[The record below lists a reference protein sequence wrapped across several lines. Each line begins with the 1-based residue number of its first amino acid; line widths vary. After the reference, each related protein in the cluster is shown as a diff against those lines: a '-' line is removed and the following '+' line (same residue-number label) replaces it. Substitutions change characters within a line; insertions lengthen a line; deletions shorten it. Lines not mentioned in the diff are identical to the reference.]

1 MLDAKGSRL
10 SDLPKPAK
18 SDDAAKANAAIA
30 KWKALKKDA
39 RAVASGQI
47 LRLELAMCAR
57 RRWSVTDFRTLL
69 VEHPLVSHLVRR
81 LVWSEHDARGKL
93 RRTFRVAEDGTY
105 ADASDTRLELAKDA
119 RVGIPHALE
128 LDDGAKAKWAEIL
141 GEYEL
146 LQPFAQLGRATFEA
160 TRAEKAS
167 NEIERFEG
175 TKVPTGRV
183 IGLVDRRGWR
193 RGAPQDSGGVWW
205 MEKPLSAT
213 IHAALDIDPG
223 IASGDPSFF
232 PEQTLHAI
240 RLCGDRAK
248 PKWGTLDPVLLSE
261 VLSDVAG
268 LSS

>member
-1 MLDAKGSRL
+1 
-10 SDLPKPAK
+10 
-18 SDDAAKANAAIA
+18 
-30 KWKALKKDA
+30 
-39 RAVASGQI
+39 
-47 LRLELAMCAR
+47 
-57 RRWSVTDFRTLL
+57 
-69 VEHPLVSHLVRR
+69 
-81 LVWSEHDARGKL
+81 
-93 RRTFRVAEDGTY
+93 
-105 ADASDTRLELAKDA
+105 
-119 RVGIPHALE
+119 
-128 LDDGAKAKWAEIL
+128 
-141 GEYEL
+141 L

-160 TRAEKAS
+160 TREERDS
-167 NEIERFEG
+167 SEIDRFEG

-205 MEKPLSAT
+205 MEKPLSAK

-240 RLCGDRAK
+240 RLCRDGGKAKWSELDR
-248 PKWGTLDPVLLSE
+248 VLLSE